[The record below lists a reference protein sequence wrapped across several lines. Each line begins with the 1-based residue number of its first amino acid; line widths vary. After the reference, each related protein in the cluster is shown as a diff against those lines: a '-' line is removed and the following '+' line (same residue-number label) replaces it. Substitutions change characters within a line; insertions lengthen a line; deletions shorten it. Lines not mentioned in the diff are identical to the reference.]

1 MKKLLS
7 LFAITIC
14 FAILF
19 YPETTISNS
28 VGSPGGKTGS
38 PTDGADCMQCHTV
51 LSTTSVLTNITSDI
65 PSSGYVPGTIYTIT
79 ATINP
84 LSTLSG
90 FEVTCEEDATGSKTG
105 TFFTNSSFVGETQMV
120 NNGNSVTHTA
130 SGNTLNTWSFDWE
143 APVAGTGEL
152 TFYGAFIEAGYP
164 LGANIGDY
172 FSSTTLSVSEFICQN
187 TTIDS
192 INSSVACAG
201 DTLTIY
207 GSNLCTPTTVHLQ
220 GWSIPDSLVLSSTS
234 NEVVWILPSTLSSFS
249 VVQLRYIDSNNI
261 SSYTNSISISHG
273 IEGCTDSSATN
284 YNSSANC
291 DDGSCI
297 YLNCIDPSL
306 IDSTV
311 ICTSL
316 WDPVC
321 GCDSVTYSNDCYA
334 INYGGVTS
342 WTQGP
347 CAPTVPC
354 SVYINNGTVDIEI
367 CYGDTAILE
376 VDTGFDNYS
385 WSLNGST
392 GALLGI
398 TNIVNA
404 TNPGIYTVV
413 VTDSANCVAI
423 DSIEVIVYTSPPL
436 FIQSNPDPPEI
447 CLGDQIILEGSTGF
461 TYYWWDNGSTGN
473 SLVDDPILDT
483 WYLLSAKDSNDCVVK
498 EDIWVYVDSCVTE
511 IMNIISY
518 QVLICPNPAK
528 GDMVISLPKFEIFDL
543 RVYDISGSLILS
555 EDKIS
560 QTFIIS
566 ENTLSKGSYIL
577 KLSHAKGIITK
588 KLIIE

>member
-14 FAILF
+14 FTILF
-19 YPETTISNS
+19 YPGATISNS

-38 PTDGADCMQCHTV
+38 PTDGVDCMQCHTV
-51 LSTTSVLTNITSDI
+51 LSTTSAFTNITSDI
-65 PSSGYVPGTIYTIT
+65 PSTGYVPGTIYTIT

-90 FEVTCEEDATGSKTG
+90 FEVTCEEDAAGLKSG

-152 TFYGAFIEAGYP
+152 TFYGAFIEAGNP
-164 LGANIGDY
+164 LGVNIGDY

-187 TTIDS
+187 ATIDS

-207 GSNLCTPTTVHLQ
+207 GSNLCTPTAVHLQ
-220 GWSIPDSLVLSSTS
+220 GWSIPDSLLLSSTS

-306 IDSTV
+306 IDSTF
-311 ICTSL
+311 ICTFL

-342 WTQGP
+342 WTQGSCSATTSCDVEVSGDSIICNWGSP
-347 CAPTVPC
+347 QILTASPNSSTVLP
-354 SVYINNGTVDIEI
+354 VTYMWN
-367 CYGDTAILE
+367 
-376 VDTGFDNYS
+376 TGQ
-385 WSLNGST
+385 T
-392 GALLGI
+392 GPVLTII
-398 TNIVNA
+398 T
-404 TNPGIYTVV
+404 PGIYCVTQTDANGCVDTACITVTV
-413 VTDSANCVAI
+413 QDLPIYSAP
-423 DSIEVIVYTSPPL
+423 SPP
-436 FIQSNPDPPEI
+436 II
-447 CLGDQIILEGSTGF
+447 CLGDSIVLE
-461 TYYWWDNGSTGN
+461 
-473 SLVDDPILDT
+473 IDT
-483 WYLLSAKDSNDCVVK
+483 AELSNI
-498 EDIWVYVDSCVTE
+498 IWVPTGSNNTINRVVDYPVNSTIYVVEALDSAGCDRKGEIEITIDSCITGV
-511 IMNIISY
+511 MNIMTS
-518 QVLICPNPAK
+518 QVLIYPNPAK
-528 GDMVISLPKFEIFDL
+528 GNMTISLPKFEIFDL
-543 RVYDISGSLILS
+543 RIYDIMGRLVLS

-566 ENTLSKGSYIL
+566 ANTLSKGSYIL
-577 KLSHAKGIITK
+577 NLIHAKGLITK
-588 KLIIE
+588 KLMIE

>member
-1 MKKLLS
+1 MKKLL
-7 LFAITIC
+7 LLIPITIAFAI
-14 FAILF
+14 FF
-19 YPETTISNS
+19 YPISS
-28 VGSPGGKTGS
+28 
-38 PTDGADCMQCHTV
+38 
-51 LSTTSVLTNITSDI
+51 
-65 PSSGYVPGTIYTIT
+65 
-79 ATINP
+79 
-84 LSTLSG
+84 
-90 FEVTCEEDATGSKTG
+90 
-105 TFFTNSSFVGETQMV
+105 
-120 NNGNSVTHTA
+120 
-130 SGNTLNTWSFDWE
+130 
-143 APVAGTGEL
+143 
-152 TFYGAFIEAGYP
+152 
-164 LGANIGDY
+164 
-172 FSSTTLSVSEFICQN
+172 SSTTLSVSEFICQN

-192 INSSVACAG
+192 INISVACAG

-207 GSNLCTPTTVHLQ
+207 GSNLCTPTKVHLQ

-321 GCDSVTYSNDCYA
+321 GCDNITYDNDCYA
-334 INYGGVTS
+334 VNYGGVTS

-347 CAPTVPC
+347 CVAPVPC
-354 SVYINNGTVDIEI
+354 SVDINNGTVDIEI

-376 VDTGFDNYS
+376 VDTEFDNYS

-392 GALLGI
+392 GALLVI
-398 TNIVNA
+398 THIVNA
-404 TNPGIYTVV
+404 VNPGIYTVV
-413 VTDSANCVAI
+413 VTDSTNCVAI
-423 DSIEVIVYTSPPL
+423 DSIEVILYTSPPL

-447 CLGDQIILEGSTGF
+447 CLGDQILLEGSSGF
-461 TYYWWDNGSTGN
+461 TYYWWDNGTTGN
-473 SLVDDPILDT
+473 SLVDDPTEDT

-498 EDIWVYVDSCVTE
+498 EHIWVYVDSCVTE
-511 IMNIISY
+511 IMNIISD
-518 QVLICPNPAK
+518 QVLIYPNPAK
-528 GDMVISLPKFEIFDL
+528 GDMVISLPASEIFDL
-543 RVYDISGSLILS
+543 VIYDIIGKQILS
-555 EDKIS
+555 ENKLS

-566 ENTLSKGSYIL
+566 GNTLSKGSYIL
-577 KLSHAKGIITK
+577 HLSHAKGLITK
-588 KLIIE
+588 KLIIK

>member
-1 MKKLLS
+1 MKKSLL
-7 LFAITIC
+7 LAPITIAFAI
-14 FAILF
+14 FF
-19 YPETTISNS
+19 YPIPSNS
-28 VGSPGGKTGS
+28 NSTGSPGGKTGS

-306 IDSTV
+306 IDSTF

-342 WTQGP
+342 WTQGS
-347 CAPTVPC
+347 CSPTNSCDVEISGDSIICNWGSPQILTA
-354 SVYINNGTVDIEI
+354 SPNSSTVLPVT
-367 CYGDTAILE
+367 YMWN
-376 VDTGFDNYS
+376 TGQ
-385 WSLNGST
+385 T
-392 GALLGI
+392 GPVLTI
-398 TNIVNA
+398 T
-404 TNPGIYTVV
+404 TPGIYCVTQTDANGCVDTECITITVQ
-413 VTDSANCVAI
+413 DLPIYSAP
-423 DSIEVIVYTSPPL
+423 SPP
-436 FIQSNPDPPEI
+436 II
-447 CLGDQIILEGSTGF
+447 CLGDSIVLEIDTAGLSNIV
-461 TYYWWDNGSTGN
+461 WVPNGSNNTINRVVDYPVN
-473 SLVDDPILDT
+473 STIYVIEALD
-483 WYLLSAKDSNDCVVK
+483 SAGCERRGEIEVT
-498 EDIWVYVDSCVTE
+498 IDSCITGV
-511 IMNIISY
+511 MNIMTS
-518 QVLICPNPAK
+518 QVLIYPNPAK
-528 GDMVISLPKFEIFDL
+528 GNMTISLPKFEIFDL
-543 RVYDISGSLILS
+543 RIYDIMGRLVLS

-566 ENTLSKGSYIL
+566 ANTLSKGSYIL
-577 KLSHAKGIITK
+577 NLSHSKGIITK
-588 KLIIE
+588 KLMIE